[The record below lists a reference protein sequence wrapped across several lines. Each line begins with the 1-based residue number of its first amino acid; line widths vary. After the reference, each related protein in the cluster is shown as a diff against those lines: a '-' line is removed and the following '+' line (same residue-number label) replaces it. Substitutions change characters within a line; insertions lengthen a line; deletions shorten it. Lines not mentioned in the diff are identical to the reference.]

1 MIHHPIFKLQ
11 PARSES
17 GAYLFIRTQ
26 KDAMFDIKRSFQR
39 HKSILKMS
47 GHLKGVATPDKVSII
62 QSLST

>member
-1 MIHHPIFKLQ
+1 MSMHRIFGCIYICFFVQ

-17 GAYLFIRTQ
+17 GAYLFIRTP

-47 GHLKGVATPDKVSII
+47 GHLKGIATPDKVY
-62 QSLST
+62 